1 LVHPFGRI
9 RLSASPY
16 STHVFLGSWS
26 NDVKSTGTEKRPE
39 RSDIA

>member
-1 LVHPFGRI
+1 
-9 RLSASPY
+9 
-16 STHVFLGSWS
+16 VFLGSWS